1 MIVIYSLYIEIKSR
15 ATCESLCQHTTALQV
30 HPVCKSEVN
39 NMNLMHSS
47 DWLLMWS
54 SAANSLLCF
63 LLLPLKPESLFALAD
78 KALSHKSEAC
88 HFIAYLK

>member
-1 MIVIYSLYIEIKSR
+1 
-15 ATCESLCQHTTALQV
+15 
-30 HPVCKSEVN
+30 
-39 NMNLMHSS
+39 MNLMHSS